1 MENRCH
7 IYDINGPRPGHGH
20 KYIKYKMCLSK
31 CKKKIKGF
39 GGVKYR
45 NCQEKTASSVVLIIA
60 VKLKFTKFSRFS
72 TCKNLY
78 L

>member
-1 MENRCH
+1 MGLGLAMDTN
-7 IYDINGPRPGHGH
+7 ILN
-20 KYIKYKMCLSK
+20 IKCASVNV
-31 CKKKIKGF
+31 KKKIKSF
-39 GGVKYR
+39 AGVKYS